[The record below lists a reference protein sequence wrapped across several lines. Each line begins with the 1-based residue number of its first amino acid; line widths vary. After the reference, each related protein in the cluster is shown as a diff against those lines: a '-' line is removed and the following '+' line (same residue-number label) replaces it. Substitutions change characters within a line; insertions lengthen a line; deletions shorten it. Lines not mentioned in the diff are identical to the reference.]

1 MDENRDKSP
10 EIAIAELRGKLRDI
24 QKRIV
29 ENIQKI
35 DETKTKLNTEYRH
48 RDREKYEAER
58 MEITQDLLQYDIDMK
73 KIKDKI
79 REMES

>member
-1 MDENRDKSP
+1 MEQNTDRTP
-10 EIAIAELRGKLRDI
+10 EIAELRAKLSGI
-24 QKRIV
+24 QERIV
-29 ENIQKI
+29 EKIKKI

-58 MEITQDLLQYDIDMK
+58 MEITKDLLQYEIDMK

-79 REMES
+79 RIMES

>member
-10 EIAIAELRGKLRDI
+10 EIAELRGKLRDI

-58 MEITQDLLQYDIDMK
+58 MEITKDLLQYEIDMK

-79 REMES
+79 RIMES

>member
-1 MDENRDKSP
+1 MEQNTDRTP
-10 EIAIAELRGKLRDI
+10 EIAELRAKLSGI
-24 QKRIV
+24 QERIV
-29 ENIQKI
+29 EKIKKI

-58 MEITQDLLQYDIDMK
+58 MEITKDLLQYEIDMK
-73 KIKDKI
+73 TIKDKI

>member
-1 MDENRDKSP
+1 LDENRDKSP
-10 EIAIAELRGKLRDI
+10 EIAELRGKLRDI

-58 MEITQDLLQYDIDMK
+58 MEITKDLLQYEIDMK

-79 REMES
+79 RIMES

>member
-1 MDENRDKSP
+1 LDENRDKSP
-10 EIAIAELRGKLRDI
+10 EIAELRGKLRDI

-35 DETKTKLNTEYRH
+35 DETKIKLNTEYRH

-58 MEITQDLLQYDIDMK
+58 MEITKDLLQYEIDMK

-79 REMES
+79 RIMES

>member
-1 MDENRDKSP
+1 LDENRDKSP
-10 EIAIAELRGKLRDI
+10 EIEIAELRGELSNI
-24 QKRIV
+24 QERIV

-58 MEITQDLLQYDIDMK
+58 MEITKDLLQYEIDMK
-73 KIKDKI
+73 TIKDKI